1 MTNHKHFRIQ
11 DLPRMLS
18 SELDDDDLFLMTN
31 ANADGSKQSKSLN
44 FGTLANVI
52 GNRLNKNIA
61 DNLQITLST
70 AIYDQVSS
78 TVDEQIDST
87 VNDVLSNNIT
97 KYAPIQKWYDDGK
110 ASDVEGF
117 VIECGNSGSDL
128 EPEDLEQLK

>member
-1 MTNHKHFRIQ
+1 
-11 DLPRMLS
+11 MLS

-31 ANADGSKQSKSLN
+31 ANVDGSKQSKSLN
-44 FGTLANVI
+44 FGTLTNVI

-61 DNLQITLST
+61 DNLQTTLSI
-70 AIYDQVSS
+70 AVYDQVSS

-87 VNDVLSNNIT
+87 VNNILSNNIT

-117 VIECGNSGSDL
+117 VIECGNSGSNLDPDDL
-128 EPEDLEQLK
+128 PDKNDE